1 MAGTVVADTLQA
13 DSTSTLVIKNGV
25 ANTPPTIQDSAG
37 TQIGTFCRAWV
48 NFNGTTVTNPASM
61 TGVRGSFNVSSI
73 LDNGTGDY
81 TVNFTTAM
89 PDANYAVAIT
99 ASAGTN
105 NSSLVG
111 TVKSA
116 TQYGAPSNQTTTA
129 CQIVFVNYVN
139 TLIDTGA
146 IYVSIF
152 R

>member
-1 MAGTVVADTLQA
+1 MAGTIVADQLEA
-13 DSTSTLVIKNGV
+13 ASTSTLVIKNGV

-48 NFNGTTVTNPASM
+48 NFNGTGTVATRA
-61 TGVRGSFNVSSI
+61 SFNVSSI
-73 LDNGTGDY
+73 TDNGTGDY
-81 TVNFTTAM
+81 TVNFTTAL

-105 NSSLVG
+105 NSALVG

-129 CQIVFVNYVN
+129 CQIVFINYVN